1 MLYFPQ
7 LVSGATV
14 QYPFVKRRAYR
25 TVSNTLLDGRTL
37 KLLDAGGIR
46 MQWEFAFQA
55 LSEQERAILEGFVQA
70 VEGRLGEFT
79 LLDPTDNLLF
89 WSGNIEAAAWTKGPL
104 ISVTGGVGDPN
115 GGTGAFGVLNT
126 GAAEQSIQQ
135 TINGPGW
142 YCYCFSVYARS
153 AAASVVTLFRST
165 GGVTQQRDYR
175 LSESWKRLV
184 LSGRAESAAES
195 VTFGL
200 TIPPA
205 AAMDLFG
212 MQAEAQPA
220 PSAYRKTTSR
230 SGIYTNARFED
241 DSFWLISEGP
251 EQHSCRVHIGA
262 PVAS

>member
-46 MQWEFAFQA
+46 IQWEFAFQA
-55 LSEQERAILEGFVQA
+55 LSDQERALLEEFVQA

-89 WSGNIEAAAWTKGPL
+89 WSGDIEAAAWTKGPL

-115 GGTGAFGVLNT
+115 GGTGASGVLNT
-126 GAAEQSIQQ
+126 GMAAQSIQQ

-153 AAASVVTLFRST
+153 AAASDVTLFRST
-165 GGVTQQRDYR
+165 GGVTEQRGYR
-175 LSESWKRLV
+175 LSGNWKRLV
-184 LSGRAESAAES
+184 LSGRTESAAES

-200 TIPPA
+200 TLPPA
-205 AAMDLFG
+205 AAMDVVRD
-212 MQAEAQPA
+212 A
-220 PSAYRKTTSR
+220 SR
-230 SGIYTNARFED
+230 SAAGSLGLPED
-241 DSFWLISEGP
+241 DLP
-251 EQHSCRVHIGA
+251 
-262 PVAS
+262 